1 MKPQF
6 FVPPFLLAAAAC
18 AQQQLPAPTPQQR
31 PESPALTAPA
41 TPVAPDAV
49 VLTIGAEKYTRAQF
63 EELLAA
69 LAENGR
75 PVPNAAAKRQVA
87 QQFGQLMALAQ
98 EARKRKLDQTPAAK
112 QMETIQ
118 VDSVLANA
126 LQRQVSDE
134 VKPDDAALHAYY
146 DAHKS
151 QYEQVKAS
159 HILIRYKGS
168 QVPVRP
174 NEKDL
179 TEEEALAKAQDIE
192 KQLAGGGDF
201 AALAKAN
208 SDDTGTANNGGAL
221 PPFGR
226 GQMVPEFEQA
236 VFSQQVGKISDPVKT
251 KYGYHIIKLEER
263 TSKTFDEAKPDIE
276 KQIKPQMVREAMD
289 RIEKQLPV
297 TLDDNYFGPAAPP
310 QLPALPNPAAAH

>member
-1 MKPQF
+1 MKLQF
-6 FVPPFLLAAAAC
+6 CIPLLMVAC
-18 AQQQLPAPTPQQR
+18 TAFAQQQLPAPTPSPR
-31 PESPALTAPA
+31 PAPSLVAPA
-41 TPVAPDAV
+41 APVAPDAV

-69 LAENGR
+69 LADNGR

-112 QMETIQ
+112 QMAAIQ
-118 VDSVLANA
+118 VDSVLAGA

-134 VKPDDAALHAYY
+134 VKPDDAALQAYY

-179 TEEEALAKAQDIE
+179 TEEEALAKAQDVE

-201 AALAKAN
+201 AAIAKAN

-221 PPFGR
+221 PPFTR

-251 KYGYHIIKLEER
+251 KYGYHIIKVEER
-263 TSKTFDEAKPDIE
+263 TSKTFEEAKPEIE
-276 KQIKPQMVREAMD
+276 KQLKPQLVREAMD
-289 RIEKQLPV
+289 RIEKQVPV
-297 TLDDNYFGPAAPP
+297 TLDDNYFGPAAPAP
-310 QLPALPNPAAAH
+310 HPALPNPPPAH